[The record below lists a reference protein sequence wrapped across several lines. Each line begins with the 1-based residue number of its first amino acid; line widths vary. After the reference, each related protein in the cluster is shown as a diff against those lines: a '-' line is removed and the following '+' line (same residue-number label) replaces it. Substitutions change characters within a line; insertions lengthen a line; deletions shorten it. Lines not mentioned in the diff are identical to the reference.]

1 MKISGLTK
9 LCLGFG
15 VALSLSAC
23 MDVGVDV
30 EILSDTEAT
39 ATLVT
44 SLDRD
49 MYEVMASQNE
59 TLPEEERFCFGGEI
73 IDEGDTIDCVVT
85 QTGAFADL
93 KFGEED
99 ISVTITPLGN
109 GQVRVS
115 LPMEQVAEKVEGD
128 GSDTAEDIEM
138 KAMMTSMFEGK
149 FFSIA
154 FHGGKV
160 IDTNMLIDEE
170 EGFAYFAIE
179 FSELFAGDADL
190 PIELYAVIQK

>member
-1 MKISGLTK
+1 MKIVEFTK

-15 VALSLSAC
+15 VAFSLSGC
-23 MDVGVDV
+23 MDIGVDV
-30 EILSDTEAT
+30 EILSDTEAA

-49 MYEVMASQNE
+49 MYDVMASQNE
-59 TLPEEERFCFGGEI
+59 TLPEAERFCFGGEI

-85 QTGAFADL
+85 KTGTFEEL
-93 KFGEED
+93 KFAEED
-99 ISVTITPLGN
+99 ISVTVTALGN

-115 LPMEQVAEKVEGD
+115 LPMKQVAEKVEGD
-128 GSDTAEDIEM
+128 GTDTAENIEM

-149 FFSIA
+149 FFSVA
-154 FHGGKV
+154 FHGGTV
-160 IDTNMLIDEE
+160 IDTNMEIDEE

-179 FSELFAGDADL
+179 FSELFADDVDL
-190 PIELYAVIQK
+190 PDELYAVIQK